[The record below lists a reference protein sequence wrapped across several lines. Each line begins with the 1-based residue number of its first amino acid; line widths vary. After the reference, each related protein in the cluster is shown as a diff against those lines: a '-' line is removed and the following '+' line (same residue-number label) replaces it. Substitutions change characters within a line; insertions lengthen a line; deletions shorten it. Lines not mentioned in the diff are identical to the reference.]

1 MMVDETKWSLQ
12 WVWGTREG
20 EEDPLD
26 AGTRARI
33 RPTQILG
40 KRRNIASQVCL
51 LTSLAPL
58 AFSRVTRE

>member
-1 MMVDETKWSLQ
+1 MKRSGRCNGFGE
-12 WVWGTREG
+12 GEG

-40 KRRNIASQVCL
+40 NLRRNIASQVCL
-51 LTSLAPL
+51 LTSLATL
-58 AFSRVTRE
+58 AFSHVTRE